1 MKHVLVAAT
10 TALLLAGSIAYAQQP
25 PAVPQTP
32 TVQAQPDI
40 ETGAVRERRE
50 GRRGGGRM
58 MSAEDRA
65 AFIDARLAALK
76 AGLKLSATQE
86 PLWAPFE
93 AAVREM
99 ITERAEARTERR
111 SERREA
117 KEAGERPDPIE
128 RMRERAE
135 RLSDRAESLES
146 LADAAEPLYKS
157 LDDAQKRRLRVLMRA
172 DRRQGRGGGDMRMHH
187 HMQRG

>member
-10 TALLLAGSIAYAQQP
+10 TALLLAGSVAYAQQP
-25 PAVPQTP
+25 PAMPQAP

-40 ETGAVRERRE
+40 ETGAIRRE
-50 GRRGGGRM
+50 GRRGGGQM

-65 AFIDARLAALK
+65 AFLDARLAALK
-76 AGLKLSATQE
+76 AGLKLTAAQE

-117 KEAGERPDPIE
+117 KQAGERPDPIE

-135 RLSDRAESLES
+135 RLSDRAESLEN

-172 DRRQGRGGGDMRMHH
+172 DRRHGGGGMRMHH
-187 HMQRG
+187 PMQRG